1 MNNTTKQPQTCYVK
15 CTGKQIADAQ
25 LIFPPTNDKSVL
37 NGYPIP
43 VKSLLSVY
51 IHTPEELEAL
61 LQKEREADQWI
72 SVNDRLPET
81 LETVWISNG
90 KGWTTLGCRSDYHYG
105 DEDKLVWC
113 WAKTNGII
121 YEEDGKIISECEE
134 DDLDVTHWM
143 PLPQP
148 PKQ

>member
-1 MNNTTKQPQTCYVK
+1 MNNTDKQPQTEEK
-15 CTGKQIADAQ
+15 CIAGCKTYYGGEKKHHKDCPFYPDS
-25 LIFPPTNDKSVL
+25 LSEYYDKR
-37 NGYPIP
+37 YCF
-43 VKSLLSVY
+43 
-51 IHTPEELEAL
+51 TPEELQVLKAKWMME
-61 LQKEREADQWI
+61 QWI

-148 PKQ
+148 PKK